1 MAFARVV
8 AFEDVTAERIEQLRS
23 QIASSDGPPGDV
35 PANEILILHD
45 PQAEKS
51 LAILF
56 FENEDD
62 YKRGDAALD
71 AMPSGET
78 PGQRVSI
85 DKYEVVIRRTSE
97 VAST

>member
-8 AFEDVTAERIEQLRS
+8 AFEGVTPARIEQLRS
-23 QIASSDGPPGDV
+23 EISGSDGPPAEV
-35 PANEILILHD
+35 PATEILILHD
-45 PQAEKS
+45 PQSEKS

-71 AMPSGET
+71 AMPAGET
-78 PGQRVSI
+78 PGNRVSI
-85 DKYEVVIRRTSE
+85 DKYEVAIRM
-97 VAST
+97 ASAGSAA